1 MDTKADTQV
10 FMVTKQKTD
19 WHRLL
24 GLIFT
29 DFFTGSAWNVEL
41 EKDLSMKRQLLNSLF
56 DNYNMEGIPVAY
68 TMQDFQKDYVK
79 NHLGVLS
86 PDDRLRG
93 LSPNDRLK
101 GLSLSDRLK
110 GISFEDIQQYL
121 KRRFKKTK
129 K

>member
-1 MDTKADTQV
+1 M
-10 FMVTKQKTD
+10 
-19 WHRLL
+19 
-24 GLIFT
+24 
-29 DFFTGSAWNVEL
+29 
-41 EKDLSMKRQLLNSLF
+41 
-56 DNYNMEGIPVAY
+56 AY
-68 TMQDFQKDYVK
+68 TMKDFQRDYVK

-93 LSPNDRLK
+93 LSPNDRLKGFSPNDRLK